1 MRILQVLGKAVT
13 GDVFGEIG
21 VLCYRPQP
29 FSVQTTEVSQILR
42 LTSTSLVNIMQ
53 VNKEDGHVIMNNLSM
68 VIECTL
74 GYITISSFVNIESD
88 SV

>member
-21 VLCYRPQP
+21 VLYYRPQP
-29 FSVQTTEVSQILR
+29 FSVRTTEVSQILR

-68 VIECTL
+68 VI
-74 GYITISSFVNIESD
+74 
-88 SV
+88 